1 MPSWDG
7 KTRGNRIGYN
17 FFIFILKHI
26 GISFAYFF
34 LRFVVAYFVIF
45 APSSTKYTYK
55 YYRKIWMFNP
65 VKSIFRVFLNYHV
78 FGQVIIDKAA
88 SLLGFG
94 NKFAYAYDGEE
105 HIHKMTE
112 NKTSGFLFGAHI
124 GNREIAGHLLNR
136 FDAKVNIVL
145 VDAEQ
150 RNIKELLEQNTA
162 HKPQNVNLI
171 SLKDDYSHIYK
182 IKSAANKAELL
193 CIHADRFLEKTDLEQ
208 VMFLGK
214 KANFPLGPFHMAVTL
229 KLPVVYV
236 FSIKENIRKYHFY
249 GIPSQLGVNEYEL
262 QPKIQV
268 SSRLL
273 HEYVTALENI
283 VRQYP
288 DQWFN
293 YYDFWEFDS

>member
-7 KTRGNRIGYN
+7 KTRGNRFGYN

-45 APSSTKYTYK
+45 APASTRYTYK
-55 YYRKIWMFNP
+55 YYRKIWKLNAF
-65 VKSIFRVFLNYHV
+65 KSILRVFSNYHI

-94 NKFAYAYDGEE
+94 NKFEYVYDGEE
-105 HIHKMTE
+105 YIHKMTE
-112 NKTSGFLFGAHI
+112 NNTSGFLMGAHI

-136 FDAKVNIVL
+136 FEAKVNIVL

-171 SLKDDYSHIYK
+171 SLKNDLSHIYE
-182 IKSAANKAELL
+182 IKSAVNNAELL
-193 CIHADRFLEKTDLEQ
+193 CIHADRFLEKTKMEQ
-208 VMFLGK
+208 VMFLGRE
-214 KANFPLGPFHMAVTL
+214 ANFPLGPFQMAVTL
-229 KLPVVYV
+229 RLPVVYV
-236 FSIKENIRKYHFY
+236 FSVKENIRKYHFY
-249 GIPSQLGVNEYEL
+249 GIPSQLDVREYEL
-262 QPKIQV
+262 KPKAQAA
-268 SSRLL
+268 SLLL

-283 VRQYP
+283 VSKYP

-293 YYDFWEFDS
+293 YYDFWEFDA